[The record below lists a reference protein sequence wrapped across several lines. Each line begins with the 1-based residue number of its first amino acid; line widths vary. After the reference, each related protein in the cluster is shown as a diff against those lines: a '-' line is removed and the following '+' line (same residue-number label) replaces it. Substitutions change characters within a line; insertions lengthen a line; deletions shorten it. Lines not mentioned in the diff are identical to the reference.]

1 MSAENIASAMPSKTG
16 WSAYKKYVIGILLV
30 VYTLNFID
38 RQIIAILSP
47 AIKADLGINDT
58 ATTEIYTRSIV
69 GSVRC
74 V

>member
-1 MSAENIASAMPSKTG
+1 MSLSAMSPFKRLLGGVAVAALAVTLAACSDE
-16 WSAYKKYVIGILLV
+16 KKE
-30 VYTLNFID
+30 TAAAPEN
-38 RQIIAILSP
+38 Q
-47 AIKADLGINDT
+47 